1 MADADPSEA
10 PPSTEEP
17 APSTPLDHPLFL
29 PVLFAGCAIWF
40 GYDGYWNQDPK
51 MLEHQEFNRFGF
63 QLLVFLGALWGYRG
77 ICEMKKMEG
86 DHLWLLPLLLVGM
99 TGWTASSL
107 WLSDDPFD
115 LEHAAVLRSVLP
127 FLAFA
132 TLLYAGLA
140 LRGRAWPFAF
150 AVVIGAPA
158 LRFAYAGLADGT
170 DRADGLAW
178 LGAATVL
185 GGIALWSAVSTLRR
199 GSR

>member
-99 TGWTASSL
+99 TGWTASSI

-132 TLLYAGLA
+132 TLLSAGSA
-140 LRGRAWPFAF
+140 LP
-150 AVVIGAPA
+150 
-158 LRFAYAGLADGT
+158 
-170 DRADGLAW
+170 
-178 LGAATVL
+178 
-185 GGIALWSAVSTLRR
+185 RR
-199 GSR
+199 GSRTSWEDAARPLSSRRDASSGWGEPLGVTSWASGG